1 MDFTWYGRRQHDV
14 LPPRRLIYFGLEAAQ
29 DLMVTIRD
37 LRRTVRLLQSGFT
50 TLFPDEAIGLHLHYG
65 CLDRDLMQVERTTR
79 QITTQLL
86 TAVASTDNDIVEL
99 AAINSPAI
107 RGVWLNRV
115 YVLPCRGS
123 LTDQSG
129 RVPIPLDVI
138 AFRLT
143 VRTVHINAYLGG
155 FLDLSAMPFT
165 VDDLVNLAYELLCI
179 TRPPRLRGWTEFL
192 QETDLHVRPTLLNT
206 SLQTIF
212 QGIIPLVRLQI
223 LIQDPPNAATS
234 DPTRELQWPEICLV

>member
-1 MDFTWYGRRQHDV
+1 
-14 LPPRRLIYFGLEAAQ
+14 
-29 DLMVTIRD
+29 
-37 LRRTVRLLQSGFT
+37 
-50 TLFPDEAIGLHLHYG
+50 
-65 CLDRDLMQVERTTR
+65 MQVERTTP

-115 YVLPCRGS
+115 YVLPYRGS

-138 AFRLT
+138 AFRLI
-143 VRTVHINAYLGG
+143 VRTVQINAYLGG
-155 FLDLSAMPFT
+155 FIDLSAMSFT
-165 VDDLVNLAYELLCI
+165 VDDLVNLAYELLCT

-206 SLQTIF
+206 PLQTIF

-234 DPTRELQWPEICLV
+234 DPAKELQWPEICLV